1 MLADRIQRI
10 GFSPT
15 LKISAKATA
24 MKAEGIDVIDLS
36 VGEPD
41 FPTPDNIKQAAKKA
55 LDQNFTKYTANDGIL
70 PLRQAI
76 CKKLKEDNGIEYEPD
91 EIIVSAGAKNCL
103 YNLSVALFNKGDEAI
118 IPAPYWVSYPAM
130 VSLAKG
136 NPVYVQTR
144 EENGFRMTPKELSAA
159 ISPSTKALI
168 LNNPCNPTGAAY
180 TKDDLMELAKIALDE
195 GIIVISDEIYE
206 KLVYDGFSFTSFAAL
221 GKKIKEQ
228 TIIVNGMSKAYSM
241 TGWRLGYAAGPKEY
255 IMGMSK
261 VQSHNTSNATSIS
274 QMAALEALSGPQH
287 EIRRM
292 VTEFQIRRNYMLD
305 RMRGIP
311 GISCYEPRGAFY
323 LFPNVR
329 SYFNKEHEGMQ
340 IRNSYGMAYYLL
352 KHALVAVVPGES
364 FGAEGYIR
372 LSYATSMENIMKGMD
387 RITKALAKL
396 EPTREAKVIS
406 LNNAITERK
415 DFVET
420 EVHVGPEMRD
430 SLVAEAEA
438 HLAKN
443 KEYYEWN
450 ANILGVIIQLRTNLP
465 HLYDFWMENWY
476 PGQLETDLEPHGVI
490 YAVGWIPG
498 REPRAYYNSET
509 KTAVLFKSAYYGQ
522 LRSLAIGMADDIIS
536 RISNTYSVRGLG
548 LDFDGNGLML
558 IAPKGTGKTT
568 FFANLLSHP
577 RSKLVADDVVFVR
590 LNSKEAIADAPE
602 RKLYMQTNFV
612 EKFPDLAPL
621 FDKSKCENVVTS
633 RDQCVNGPCQRSTG
647 SGGLDSCRLD
657 RGSPFCYEASPVS
670 RAMLDPYWIGGTS
683 KHAKRTNLKW
693 ILLLKND
700 PVSPVVSTPK
710 VEEAVR
716 FCVDGLSQSG
726 PMRSEPFFNPHLLTN
741 SGDRMEARRRFY
753 EKLFEIARPYF
764 INLGAADK
772 DEVQKQ
778 INKVVGV

>member
-55 LDQNFTKYTANDGIL
+55 LDQDFTKYTANDGIL
-70 PLRQAI
+70 SLRQAI
-76 CKKLKEDNGIEYEPD
+76 CKKLKEENGLEYEPD
-91 EIIVSAGAKNCL
+91 EIIVSSGAKNCL
-103 YNLSVALFNKGDEAI
+103 YNLSVALLNKGDEVI

-180 TKDDLMELAKIALDE
+180 TKDELMELAKIALDE

-261 VQSHNTSNATSIS
+261 VQSHNTSNANSIA
-274 QMAALEALSGPQH
+274 QMAALEALIGPQH

-352 KHALVAVVPGES
+352 KHAHVAVVPGES

-406 LNNAITERK
+406 LNNTVTERK

-430 SLVAEAEA
+430 SLVAEAEN

-509 KTAVLFKSAYYGQ
+509 KTAVFFKSAYYGQ

-548 LDFDGNGLML
+548 LDFDGDGLML
-558 IAPKGTGKTT
+558 IAPKGTGKST

-577 RSKLVADDVVFVR
+577 RSKLVADDIVFVR
-590 LNSKEAIADAPE
+590 VNGKEAVADAPE

-621 FDKSKCENVVTS
+621 FDKSKCENVVTN
-633 RDQCVNGPCQRSTG
+633 RDQCVNGPCQR
-647 SGGLDSCRLD
+647 LDSCRLD

-700 PVSPVVSTPK
+700 PVSPVVSMPK

-741 SGDRMEARRRFY
+741 SGDRMDARKRFY
-753 EKLFEIARPYF
+753 EKLFAIAQPYF

-772 DEVQKQ
+772 DEIQKQ